1 VNRTWDRAVAEST
14 GPRHEEGIR
23 IARNEI
29 THACSRRSDGAD
41 IVARFDE
48 LGATEAAA

>member
-1 VNRTWDRAVAEST
+1 M
-14 GPRHEEGIR
+14 R

-29 THACSRRSDGAD
+29 THACGSRSDGAD

-48 LGATEAAA
+48 LGVTEAAA